1 MESTE
6 NKKLYTITL
15 SDGSVIENLRLNG
28 DNYISGKVLSSD
40 MFAGNC
46 STVSIS
52 SEDGEEIHSNMEL
65 IHLTQYGDEYWFSLR
80 EQTEAEIRERT
91 LIALA
96 DSLIAARPEAEKKGY
111 QLTPVFLGDNG
122 TIGWEYVADSSAK
135 AKGSYLSPIEWVP
148 GMEIQAGVNS
158 DYESDGWYIYNGLVQ
173 RCIKSGAPTS
183 FTDSEY
189 WEIFG

>member
-28 DNYISGKVLSSD
+28 DNYISSKILSSD

-65 IHLTQYGDEYWFSLR
+65 IHLTKYGDEYWFALR
-80 EQTEAEIRERT
+80 ERTEAEIRERT
-91 LIALA
+91 LTALV
-96 DSLIAARPEAEKKGY
+96 DSLIAAKPEAEKKGFDLVPTF
-111 QLTPVFLGDNG
+111 QSDNG
-122 TIGWEYVADSSAK
+122 TVVWEYVAREQTEAR
-135 AKGSYLSPIEWVP
+135 GSYTNPIPWEP
-148 GMEIQAGVNS
+148 GMPVYAGVNP
-158 DYESDGWYIYNGLVQ
+158 DYASDGWYINEGLPQ
-173 RCIKSGAPTS
+173 RCIKDGIPDTFSDPE
-183 FTDSEY
+183 F
-189 WEIFG
+189 WEVIS